1 MKAEL
6 HTRCGCV
13 RRFEVQWPPPPEW
26 HVPLRPK
33 GGITISAGMVRPE
46 EDFPGNEGALVEDAP
61 ASAER
66 RVFVRNIDTGNH
78 PDDFVWYEEQ

>member
-26 HVPLRPK
+26 HVPLFLK
-33 GGITISAGMVRPE
+33 GRISIKAGFGRIDE
-46 EDFPGNEGALVEDAP
+46 SFPGNEGALVEDAP
-61 ASAER
+61 ANMER
-66 RVFVRNIDTGNH
+66 RIFLKNPDTGNH
-78 PDDFVWYEEQ
+78 PKDFIWYEEQ